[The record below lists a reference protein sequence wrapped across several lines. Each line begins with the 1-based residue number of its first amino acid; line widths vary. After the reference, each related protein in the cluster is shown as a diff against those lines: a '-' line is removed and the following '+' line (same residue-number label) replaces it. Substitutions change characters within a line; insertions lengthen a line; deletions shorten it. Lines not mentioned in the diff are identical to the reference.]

1 MKPRRAGTSETSDAP
16 NHAPFLEHYA
26 SLQEEVRQLANKNFE
41 RLKEN
46 PRHPSLQFKKI
57 GHLWSARVGLA
68 HRALAIED
76 GEDFI
81 WVWIGAHDDYERII
95 RGR

>member
-1 MKPRRAGTSETSDAP
+1 MHRTTPG
-16 NHAPFLEHYA
+16 FWEHYR
-26 SLQEEVRQLANKNFE
+26 SLPADVRELADKSFTL
-41 RLKEN
+41 LKGN
-46 PRHPSLQFKKI
+46 PRHLSLQFKKV
-57 GHLWSARVGLA
+57 GNLWSARVGLA

-81 WVWIGAHDDYERII
+81 WVWIGSHEDYDRMI